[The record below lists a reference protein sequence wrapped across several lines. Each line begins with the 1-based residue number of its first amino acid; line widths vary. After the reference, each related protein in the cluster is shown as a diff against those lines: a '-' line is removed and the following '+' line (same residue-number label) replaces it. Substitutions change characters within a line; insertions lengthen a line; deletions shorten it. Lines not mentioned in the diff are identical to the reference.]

1 MSAVFKK
8 ENGSGLS
15 EEEVPNLLMLQVKL
29 SYQPLAFTSMSN
41 EGDTG
46 LVLSAGTLLSLVPL
60 SQHSLTIPNFP
71 RTISTN
77 FICFQNYEHPNLSV
91 SHIPCGSVQ
100 SLV

>member
-1 MSAVFKK
+1 MSAVFKKKK

-46 LVLSAGTLLSLVPL
+46 FVLLAGTLLSLVPL

-71 RTISTN
+71 RGH
-77 FICFQNYEHPNLSV
+77 QY
-91 SHIPCGSVQ
+91 
-100 SLV
+100 